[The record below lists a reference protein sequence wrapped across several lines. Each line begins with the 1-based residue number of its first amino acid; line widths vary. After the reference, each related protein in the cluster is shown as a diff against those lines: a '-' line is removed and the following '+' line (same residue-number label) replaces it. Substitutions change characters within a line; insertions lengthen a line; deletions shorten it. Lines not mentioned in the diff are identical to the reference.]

1 MSIPKEP
8 AILINAITCL
18 KCKDL
23 IVSMHIHDFR
33 WCSCESVAV
42 DGGRSYLKR
51 AYAEGIEPGSFIE
64 ESIVLDYEQHK
75 FRKAS

>member
-1 MSIPKEP
+1 MSDPKEP
-8 AILINAITCL
+8 AIIVNAITCN
-18 KCKDL
+18 KCKEL

-33 WCSCESVAV
+33 WCSCKSVAV

-51 AYAEGIEPGSFIE
+51 CYGEDIEPGTAYIE

-75 FRKAS
+75 FRKA